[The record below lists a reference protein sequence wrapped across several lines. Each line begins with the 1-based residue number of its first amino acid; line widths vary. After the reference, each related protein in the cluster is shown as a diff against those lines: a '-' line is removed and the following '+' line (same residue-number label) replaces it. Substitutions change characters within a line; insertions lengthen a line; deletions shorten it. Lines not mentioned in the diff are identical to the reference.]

1 MPWKGGVFFFLI
13 DWYFGYAGSL
23 LLHYRLSLVADSR
36 GYSLVALCRLLIVM
50 ASLDAACGLRQLR
63 LKGLAAP
70 WKWDFPGSGTEPMS
84 LALAG
89 GFFTTGPPGKSCN

>member
-1 MPWKGGVFFFLI
+1 MQKFPHQGSNPCPGRVESFFFLI

-50 ASLDAACGLRQLR
+50 ASLDAACGLRQLW

-70 WKWDFPGSGTEPMS
+70 WQV
-84 LALAG
+84 
-89 GFFTTGPPGKSCN
+89 GFS